1 LKITTFLVF
10 LVALF
15 RSHFKNVIALAVH
28 IAADQGG
35 RPNKNAEKMSTK
47 KGFLNKVVKTL
58 ELL

>member
-1 LKITTFLVF
+1 VF
-10 LVALF
+10 LVASF
-15 RSHFKNVIALAVH
+15 QSHFKNVIALAVH

-35 RPNKNAEKMSTK
+35 RTNKNAEKMSTK